1 MKFGRREFFGIT
13 GGAALVAATSSLG
26 LLSLGPSTSTG
37 TMLRSEVELPQP
49 FSRPLVLPPIAEP
62 SIGTDGYR
70 VTARVANTEIIP
82 GLQTEIWGYDGS
94 FPGPTIR
101 ARSGRGVTVDVVNE
115 LPVPTV
121 VHLHG
126 GRTPAASDGYPTD
139 LILPAAAKADWTAR
153 HTGNP
158 TIGRREYRYPL
169 QQRASTLW
177 YHDHTID
184 FTGPNVYRGLAG
196 FFLVSDDE
204 EDALPLPRGDRDL
217 PLLVCDRSFAADGS
231 LRYPAL
237 SPDQSSPGVQ
247 TAYMGGV
254 LGDVVLVNGVPWPQH
269 EVDGVRYRL
278 RLLNASNARR
288 FDFALDPPPPSGSPF
303 VQIAGDGGL
312 LAAPLARDSITL
324 ASAERAEVVVD
335 FGAYP
340 IGSTVTLTNRLGSGT
355 TAVVLRFRIVRAAT
369 DDTTIPPV
377 LSQLEPLTRSQAS
390 TVRTFAFQLR
400 RGSPPD
406 TSAGPGGHATHD
418 QDPGVGSLMWM
429 INGQMFDPAVD
440 LATPRLGDVEIWQL
454 MTDLHHPVH
463 LHLAPFQ
470 VLARGGGR
478 PGSSDAGWKDTID
491 LIPGQTAEIITRFD
505 RYPGRYV
512 FHCHNLE
519 HEDMAMMANFSVS

>member
-1 MKFGRREFFGIT
+1 MRFGRREFFGIT

-70 VTARVANTEIIP
+70 ITARVANTEIIP

-177 YHDHTID
+177 YHDHTMD

-204 EDALPLPRGDRDL
+204 DDALPLPRGDRDL

-254 LGDVVLVNGVPWPQH
+254 LGDVVLVNGSAVAATRGGRCPVPAPAAQCL
-269 EVDGVRYRL
+269 ERPPVRLCPR
-278 RLLNASNARR
+278 S
-288 FDFALDPPPPSGSPF
+288 
-303 VQIAGDGGL
+303 
-312 LAAPLARDSITL
+312 AA
-324 ASAERAEVVVD
+324 AERQ
-335 FGAYP
+335 
-340 IGSTVTLTNRLGSGT
+340 S
-355 TAVVLRFRIVRAAT
+355 VRP
-369 DDTTIPPV
+369 D
-377 LSQLEPLTRSQAS
+377 
-390 TVRTFAFQLR
+390 R
-400 RGSPPD
+400 R
-406 TSAGPGGHATHD
+406 
-418 QDPGVGSLMWM
+418 
-429 INGQMFDPAVD
+429 
-440 LATPRLGDVEIWQL
+440 
-454 MTDLHHPVH
+454 
-463 LHLAPFQ
+463 
-470 VLARGGGR
+470 
-478 PGSSDAGWKDTID
+478 
-491 LIPGQTAEIITRFD
+491 
-505 RYPGRYV
+505 
-512 FHCHNLE
+512 
-519 HEDMAMMANFSVS
+519 